1 MSFLTER
8 VGRLLFALP
17 FGIFGILHFMM
28 ADNMTGAV
36 PDFIPGG
43 VVWVYMTGIA
53 LLAACVS
60 FVIQKEVRL
69 AALLLALMLLIFA
82 FTVHLPGVMS
92 GSETSMPSLLK
103 DVALAGGALILAGKY
118 GDDSVPE

>member
-1 MSFLTER
+1 MDFLTGR

-28 ADNMTGAV
+28 AENMAGMV
-36 PDFIPGG
+36 PGFIPGG
-43 VVWVYMTGIA
+43 VVWVYLTGVA

-69 AALLLALMLLIFA
+69 AGLLLALMLIIFVL
-82 FTVHLPGVMS
+82 TIHLPGVMS
-92 GSETSMPSLLK
+92 GSENAMPNLLK
-103 DVALAGGALILAGKY
+103 DAALAGGALILAGRY
-118 GDDSVPE
+118 GDDSAPE

>member
-1 MSFLTER
+1 MSFLTGR

-28 ADNMTGAV
+28 AENMSGMV

-43 VVWVYMTGIA
+43 VVWVYLTGVA

-69 AALLLALMLLIFA
+69 AGLLLALMLVIF
-82 FTVHLPGVMS
+82 VLGIHLPGVIS
-92 GSETSMPSLLK
+92 GNESAMPNLLK
-103 DVALAGGALILAGKY
+103 DLSLAGGALILADKY
-118 GDDSVPE
+118 GDDSTSE